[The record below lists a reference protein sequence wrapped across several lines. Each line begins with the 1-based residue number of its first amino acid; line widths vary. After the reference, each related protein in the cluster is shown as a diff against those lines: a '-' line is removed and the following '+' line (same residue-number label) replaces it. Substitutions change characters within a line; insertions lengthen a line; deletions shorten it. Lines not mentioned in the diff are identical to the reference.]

1 MIKDFVL
8 SDTNQTNTVNL
19 TEFNY
24 NGPVKAVILNQGD
37 HVYSKVR
44 FDSNTLKNFKQ
55 DGLKIK
61 DPLTRALIWRNMWQQ
76 VLDYKL
82 SSTDYFNF
90 LLQNLPSEETEDTVK
105 LQIMNTIP
113 LISYFLPLDKQS
125 KSREQFFESLLQ
137 IASKP
142 STSENI
148 KEKIIENID
157 KFLETENQSQMMVQ
171 WLERGQAFL
180 QDAQ

>member
-19 TEFNY
+19 TELKY

-105 LQIMNTIP
+105 L
-113 LISYFLPLDKQS
+113 
-125 KSREQFFESLLQ
+125 
-137 IASKP
+137 
-142 STSENI
+142 
-148 KEKIIENID
+148 
-157 KFLETENQSQMMVQ
+157 
-171 WLERGQAFL
+171 
-180 QDAQ
+180 